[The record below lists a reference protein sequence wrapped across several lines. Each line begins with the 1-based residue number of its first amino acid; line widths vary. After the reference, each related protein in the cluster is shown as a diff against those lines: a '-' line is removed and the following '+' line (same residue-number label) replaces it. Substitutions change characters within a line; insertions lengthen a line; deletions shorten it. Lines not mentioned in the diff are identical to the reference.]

1 MTGPLA
7 MVCALTVLC
16 AACSEELPRRAL
28 VQVALPMCASSDPS
42 AEPTFSIDLD
52 GRVYWPGGLWKEK
65 HPIERTAWLDELEVL
80 LRNAP
85 GRPTLAIDSRH
96 SFQRLNLILWAAHR
110 AGQEIMLLTQHR
122 GERHA
127 IPIAMTEPP
136 PSSLVLQVWWGGDDI
151 ILEHGTLR
159 PRPEEVVSAPR
170 GAAGEREV
178 QGALSA
184 RTAEVFILRER
195 SRDLGGPLKP
205 PLRLLC
211 AGRARVD
218 RVVVRPDLVVFDE
231 AAERDRRDRE

>member
-85 GRPTLAIDSRH
+85 GRPSIGA
-96 SFQRLNLILWAAHR
+96 
-110 AGQEIMLLTQHR
+110 
-122 GERHA
+122 
-127 IPIAMTEPP
+127 
-136 PSSLVLQVWWGGDDI
+136 
-151 ILEHGTLR
+151 
-159 PRPEEVVSAPR
+159 SA
-170 GAAGEREV
+170 
-178 QGALSA
+178 
-184 RTAEVFILRER
+184 TR
-195 SRDLGGPLKP
+195 SRS
-205 PLRLLC
+205 R
-211 AGRARVD
+211 
-218 RVVVRPDLVVFDE
+218 
-231 AAERDRRDRE
+231 